1 MAYDAIWV
9 DEHLILRPSRMEDA
23 QPIRDIVARDSNYLG
38 KYLPWAETIPSVA
51 G

>member
-1 MAYDAIWV
+1 MDYDAIWV
-9 DEHLILRPSRMEDA
+9 DERLILRPPRMEDA

-38 KYLPWAETIPSVA
+38 KYLPWAETVPSVA